1 MILYLYLKNAN
12 VLVHVVFQIDF
23 KLKTILVENRKKKN
37 SPLYGWGRSEWH
49 ELIYSLVTHAARHQI
64 F

>member
-23 KLKTILVENRKKKN
+23 KLKTILVENRKKKIVRCMDGEGVN
-37 SPLYGWGRSEWH
+37 GMN
-49 ELIYSLVTHAARHQI
+49 
-64 F
+64 